1 MENLMAGS
9 GSPFSMDM
17 AVQAAQTASFQGLVD
32 SAQANNKQ
40 MMAIADSAQGANR
53 GQMSASFQT
62 WIADVHQTAVTNN
75 QVLDSIREALQFGI
89 GSTDAQEA
97 SAAGDFQQITGVV
110 NPFH

>member
-1 MENLMAGS
+1 MEKLMAGS

-89 GSTDAQEA
+89 GSTDAQES
-97 SAAGDFQQITGVV
+97 SAAADFQQITGVV

>member
-1 MENLMAGS
+1 MAGS

-40 MMAIADSAQGANR
+40 LMTIADSAMAANR
-53 GQMSASFQT
+53 GQMSQSFQV
-62 WIADVHQTAVTNN
+62 WLSDIHQTAVTNN
-75 QVLDSIREALQFGI
+75 QVLDSIREALHFGI

-97 SAAGDFQQITGVV
+97 SAAADFQQITGVV